1 MDEIQEIIRLEGQAS
16 NTEKASSED
25 RWKAARLIH
34 RQLQEMSFRDLS
46 DEIKSQGGKGSL
58 AHLTR
63 MKRCW
68 DLIGKIL
75 FENGNEDFSI
85 YPNFYQ
91 TYNSAEVRGESAG
104 KSVPDTA
111 GGGDREPKERS
122 SPADREPRDNDTEN
136 VSASGLV
143 LRAGLAI
150 ATIHD
155 NRPFWPLL
163 TKEDRQGLVKI
174 RKEIDRILTG

>member
-1 MDEIQEIIRLEGQAS
+1 MDKIEEIRTHLSAADGKGATVS
-16 NTEKASSED
+16 VH
-25 RWKAARLIH
+25 RWEAARLIYEVVKDGETK
-34 RQLQEMSFRDLS
+34 RGLAER
-46 DEIKSQGGKGSL
+46 IGKSHTHVNFMYK
-58 AHLTR
+58 
-63 MKRCW
+63 CW
-68 DLIGKIL
+68 DLVGRKL
-75 FENGNEDFSI
+75 VVSGPEDLPDFQSV
-85 YPNFYQ
+85 YTSP
-91 TYNSAEVRGESAG
+91 EVRGESAG

-155 NRPFWPLL
+155 NRPFWVLL